1 MIMDIIIDVRGEV
14 CNTLQTYCFFTYS
27 SVDYGLVTLDKMG
40 YKKLHFEPQ
49 TERQMA
55 RASSEHLSFIRTRRS
70 VREFS
75 DRGIPL
81 KVIKNIVSAAAS
93 APSGANKEPWFFSI
107 IHDSDI
113 KRQIRLGA
121 EKEEKSFYTQ
131 KAPKDWLKD
140 LNKFGTDWH
149 KEFLEIAP
157 YLIVVFKQIYDLN
170 NNIKYKNYYV
180 NESVGIA
187 CGFLLSAIHRAGL
200 VALTH
205 TPSPMGFLEKICKRP
220 KNERAFLLIPVGY
233 PTHEAQIPILKKKVF
248 NEYAEII

>member
-1 MIMDIIIDVRGEV
+1 M
-14 CNTLQTYCFFTYS
+14 S
-27 SVDYGLVTLDKMG
+27 
-40 YKKLHFEPQ
+40 YKKLDFK
-49 TERQMA
+49 ERSEGYMA
-55 RASSEHLSFIRTRRS
+55 RASADHLSFIRTRRS

-75 DRGIPL
+75 DREIPL
-81 KVIKNIVSAAAS
+81 EIINNIVSAAAS

-107 IHDSDI
+107 IRDPDVKH
-113 KRQIRLGA
+113 QIRLGA
-121 EKEEKSFYTQ
+121 EKEEKLFYTQ

-157 YLIVVFKQIYDLN
+157 YLIVVFKQIYDLD

-187 CGFLLSAIHRAGL
+187 CGFLLSAIHSAGL

-220 KNERAFLLIPVGY
+220 KNERAYLLIPIGY
-233 PTHEAQIPILKKKVF
+233 PGE
-248 NEYAEII
+248 NAEIPDLGKKDYNKYADVI

>member
-1 MIMDIIIDVRGEV
+1 M
-14 CNTLQTYCFFTYS
+14 S
-27 SVDYGLVTLDKMG
+27 
-40 YKKLHFEPQ
+40 YKKLDYQ
-49 TERQMA
+49 ERSEGYMA
-55 RASSEHLSFIRTRRS
+55 RASAEHLSFIRTRRS

-75 DRGIPL
+75 DREIPL
-81 KVIKNIVSAAAS
+81 EIVNNIVSAAAS

-107 IHDSDI
+107 IRDPDVKH
-113 KRQIRLGA
+113 QIRLGA
-121 EKEEKSFYTQ
+121 EKEEKLFYTQ

-157 YLIVVFKQIYDLN
+157 YLIVVFKQIYDLD

-187 CGFLLSAIHRAGL
+187 CGFLLSAIHSAGL

-205 TPSPMGFLEKICKRP
+205 TPSPMGFLEKICNRP
-220 KNERAFLLIPVGY
+220 KNERAYLLIPIGY
-233 PTHEAQIPILKKKVF
+233 PAAD
-248 NEYAEII
+248 AEIPDLQKKDYNKYADVI